1 MATGQTYV
9 LLDFQ
14 RSVQSPVILNR
25 YYYQQVSG
33 EGDGAAQLISAY
45 LASVLPQIIA
55 IQSVF
60 IEHYRIEVYT
70 PDNPS
75 DFAAESLS
83 TSNEGLRTGEPLPDF
98 VTWSYTLQRPF
109 RSFRSG
115 RKAYTGVSELDQ
127 SGGAPTPGM
136 SSLLDNLATSLSE
149 SILPPGGGYDFVH
162 SLVKNLDQPIPI
174 REVAAITSVSFRRIS
189 TQSSRKS

>member
-14 RSVQSPVILNR
+14 RGVASETIINR

-33 EGDGAAQLISAY
+33 EGDSASQLIGAY
-45 LASVLPQIIA
+45 LASVLPQILA
-55 IQSVF
+55 IQNVQV
-60 IEHYRIEVYT
+60 EHYRIEVFT

-75 DFAAESLS
+75 DFAAESL
-83 TSNEGLRTGEPLPDF
+83 TTGNVGERLGDPLPDF

-127 SGGAPTPGM
+127 NGGVPAPGM
-136 SSLLDNLATSLSE
+136 SVLLDELATSLSE

-162 SLVKNLDQPIPI
+162 ALVKNLDQPIPI
-174 REVAAITSVSFRRIS
+174 REVAALTSVSFRRIS
-189 TQSSRKS
+189 TQSSRKT